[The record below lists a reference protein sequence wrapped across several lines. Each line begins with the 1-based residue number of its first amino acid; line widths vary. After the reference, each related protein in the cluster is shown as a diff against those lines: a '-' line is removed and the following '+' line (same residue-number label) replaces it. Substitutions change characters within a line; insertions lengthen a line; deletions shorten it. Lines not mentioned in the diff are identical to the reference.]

1 MPPYI
6 ESVLTVICIYG
17 LVTVGLQITIASG
30 QFSVMHAALMGAG
43 GYAAGIASVQ
53 FQVPFVVAL
62 LVGLLVG
69 GLIGALVSV
78 VLRRTS
84 GLLLGTVTV
93 ALGQS
98 MALIAQNTPA
108 LGASQGYTGIP
119 LSTTLPS
126 AAAALAIGLGTVL
139 LIARSRTGYAIL
151 AVGKDETVAR
161 SLGVSVEW
169 VRAVGFGVGGALAGL
184 GGGLLAHNNG
194 LIEPSNLA
202 FSAEPLF
209 FAFLVVGGVNTP
221 WGAVLGTFLM
231 WWLQEL
237 LRFGQNGQFLF
248 LSQADRYWVLG
259 IILIVVVVLRPD
271 GLLQRRAPRYPGTAA
286 AVHKPTPKADPREEV
301 TV

>member
-1 MPPYI
+1 MPPYV
-6 ESVLTVICIYG
+6 EAVLTLACIYS
-17 LVTVGLQITIASG
+17 LVTLGLQITIASG
-30 QFSVMHAALMGAG
+30 QFSVMHAALMGVG
-43 GYAAGIASVQ
+43 GYVSGIASVE
-53 FQVPFVVAL
+53 FRLPFALAL
-62 LVGLLVG
+62 LVGLLAG
-69 GLIGALVSV
+69 GSIGVVVSV
-78 VLRRTS
+78 ILRRTS

-98 MALIAQNTPA
+98 MSLIAQNIAP

-119 LSTTLPS
+119 LHTDLPW
-126 AAAALAIGLGTVL
+126 AAAALVAGLALVLFIG
-139 LIARSRTGYAIL
+139 RSRVGYAIL

-161 SLGVSVEW
+161 SLGISVER

-209 FAFLVVGGVNTP
+209 FIFLIVGGLGSP

-248 LSQADRYWVLG
+248 LSQADRYWLLG
-259 IILIVVVVLRPD
+259 LILIVVVVLRPD
-271 GLLQRRAPRYPGTAA
+271 GLLRRRAATYPGKR
-286 AVHKPTPKADPREEV
+286 V
-301 TV
+301 

>member
-1 MPPYI
+1 MPPYV
-6 ESVLTVICIYG
+6 ESVLTVVCIYSI
-17 LVTVGLQITIASG
+17 VTIGLQITVASG

-43 GYAAGIASVQ
+43 GYASGIASVQ
-53 FQVPFVVAL
+53 YHAPFAVALVVGVLAGASIGVVVA
-62 LVGLLVG
+62 
-69 GLIGALVSV
+69 I

-93 ALGQS
+93 ALGES
-98 MALIAQNTPA
+98 MSLIAQNSTA

-119 LSTTLPS
+119 LVTSLPW
-126 AAAALAIGLGTVL
+126 AAAALVLSLALVVLIG
-139 LIARSRTGYAIL
+139 RSRTGYAIL

-161 SLGVSVEW
+161 SLGISVER
-169 VRAVGFGVGGALAGL
+169 VRAIAFGIGGGLAGL

-209 FAFLVVGGVNTP
+209 FVFLIVGGLGSP
-221 WGAVLGTFLM
+221 WGAVLGTLLM

-237 LRFGQNGQFLF
+237 LRFGQNGQLLF

-259 IILIVVVVLRPD
+259 LILIVVVVARPD
-271 GLLQRRAPRYPGTAA
+271 GLLSRRATTYPRDRARPNRAEQI
-286 AVHKPTPKADPREEV
+286 PWTPAPSP
-301 TV
+301 

>member
-1 MPPYI
+1 MPPYV
-6 ESVLTVICIYG
+6 ESVLVVICIYS
-17 LVTVGLQITIASG
+17 LVALGLQITIASG

-43 GYAAGIASVQ
+43 GYASGIAAVQ
-53 FQVPFVVAL
+53 FRAPFVLAL
-62 LVGLLVG
+62 LVGM
-69 GLIGALVSV
+69 LIGGCIGVIVSV
-78 VLRRTS
+78 LLRRTS

-98 MALIAQNTPA
+98 MSLIAQNIAA

-119 LSTTLPS
+119 LNTNLPW
-126 AAAALAIGLGTVL
+126 AFGALVTGLVLVL
-139 LIARSRTGYAIL
+139 LIGRSRIGYAIL

-161 SLGVSVEW
+161 SLGISVEH
-169 VRAVGFGVGGALAGL
+169 VRAIAFGVGGALAGL

-209 FAFLVVGGVNTP
+209 FIFLIVGGLGSP

-259 IILIVVVVLRPD
+259 LILTVVVVLRPD
-271 GLLQRRAPRYPGTAA
+271 GLLKRRPAAYPGASA
-286 AVHKPTPKADPREEV
+286 S
-301 TV
+301 

>member
-1 MPPYI
+1 
-6 ESVLTVICIYG
+6 VLTVICIYS
-17 LVTVGLQITIASG
+17 LVTLGLQITIASG
-30 QFSVMHAALMGAG
+30 QFSVMHAALMGIG

-53 FQVPFVVAL
+53 YQLPFAASLLAGVLAAGIVGVV
-62 LVGLLVG
+62 
-69 GLIGALVSV
+69 VSII
-78 VLRRTS
+78 LRRTS

-93 ALGQS
+93 ALGES
-98 MALIAQNTPA
+98 MALTAQNTVA

-119 LSTTLPS
+119 LDTTLPW
-126 AAAALAIGLGTVL
+126 AVGALAVGLGVVL
-139 LIARSRTGYAIL
+139 LIGRSRIGYAIL

-161 SLGVSVEW
+161 SLGISVEW

-202 FSAEPLF
+202 FSSEPLF
-209 FAFLVVGGVNTP
+209 FIFLIVGGLGTP

-237 LRFGQNGQFLF
+237 LRFGQNGQLLF

-259 IILIVVVVLRPD
+259 LILIVMVVLRPD
-271 GLLQRRAPRYPGTAA
+271 GLLNRRPASYPGGKGLRQ
-286 AVHKPTPKADPREEV
+286 VHV
-301 TV
+301 TGPETTGNTDLPVAGV